1 MSAYMWILGSSR
13 WLPVHRHMEG
23 RTEPADQEEEEA
35 PLLPCFSGEQT
46 VGSGGRRAGRAPPRA
61 GADHVRMWRL
71 SSRGCT
77 AIHALKLRCRPAG
90 RPAGRRGHCWPGVNR
105 RERAEQQQQL

>member
-46 VGSGGRRAGRAPPRA
+46 VGSGGRRAGLPRARAPITCACGDSPPEA
-61 GADHVRMWRL
+61 VRR
-71 SSRGCT
+71 ST
-77 AIHALKLRCRPAG
+77 H
-90 RPAGRRGHCWPGVNR
+90 
-105 RERAEQQQQL
+105 